1 LHQGYWLDF
10 SLNGS
15 DPIDSP
21 DSIKGKSSSESHV
34 DFSIPPS
41 LKKKLETESP
51 KPSALQLPI
60 KSVIAVKESGLPLFH
75 IDFETETDAESTS
88 VLAGLTSAITT
99 YASQAVRQDI
109 QELSLEDDKVVFLSD
124 KATGMILGVVAEKTV
139 PTSILKTIATESFD
153 LVIEKYAE
161 KLHQKHV
168 QESETEEIAKDV
180 RQIIQKHAKA
190 KPAAEAFKKFL
201 LKIVLLGD
209 GGVGKTSLFNRFM
222 GKGFKSD
229 YLMTIGADFGVKKIV
244 LGGDREIK
252 FLVVDIAGQP
262 HFREVRKA
270 FYQGTYGAFIVV
282 DITRPDTFT
291 NSVLWLND
299 AWKHGEG
306 PYPVIFLG
314 NKNDLRA
321 GIPHA
326 VGHDRI
332 QKLTTVL
339 SKEAQRSK
347 GFEIPYLPTSAKTG
361 LNVELAFETLGN
373 EIIEWLMQHRLKKK
387 SP

>member
-1 LHQGYWLDF
+1 M
-10 SLNGS
+10 NGS
-15 DPIDSP
+15 DPIDGP
-21 DSIKGKSSSESHV
+21 DPTKEKSSSISHA

-41 LKKKLETESP
+41 LTKKLETESH
-51 KPSALQLPI
+51 KPSALQHRI

-75 IDFETETDAESTS
+75 IDFETETDVESTS
-88 VLAGLTSAITT
+88 VLAGLTSALTM

-109 QELSLEDDKVVFLSD
+109 QELSLEDDKVVFLSE

-139 PTSILKTIATESFD
+139 PSSILRTIATESFD
-153 LVIEKYAE
+153 LISSRYSEILE
-161 KLHQKHV
+161 QKHV
-168 QESETEEIAKDV
+168 QESETEEIARDV
-180 RQIIQKHAKA
+180 REIIQTHAKA
-190 KPAAEAFKKFL
+190 KPAVETFKKFL

-229 YLMTIGADFGVKKIV
+229 YLMTIGADFGVKKII
-244 LGGDREIK
+244 LQENREVK

-262 HFREVRKA
+262 HFKEVRKA

-282 DITRPDTFT
+282 DITRPDTFK

-299 AWKHGEG
+299 AWKHGKG

-321 GIPHA
+321 SIPHS
-326 VGHDRI
+326 VGNDRI
-332 QKLTTVL
+332 RKLTDLL

-347 GFEIPYLPTSAKTG
+347 GFEIHYLPTSAKTG
-361 LNVELAFETLGN
+361 LNVDLAFETLGSQ
-373 EIIEWLMQHRLKKK
+373 IIEWLMQHRLKKK
-387 SP
+387 PRSP

>member
-1 LHQGYWLDF
+1 M
-10 SLNGS
+10 NGS

-21 DSIKGKSSSESHV
+21 HSSKEKSSSPSRA
-34 DFSIPPS
+34 DFVIPPS
-41 LKKKLETESP
+41 LKKKLETESGE
-51 KPSALQLPI
+51 PSALQLPI

-88 VLAGLTSAITT
+88 VLAGLTSALTT
-99 YASQAVRQDI
+99 YASQTVHQEI
-109 QELSLEDDKVVFLSD
+109 QELSLEDDKVVFLS
-124 KATGMILGVVAEKTV
+124 AIGIIFGVVAEKTV
-139 PTSILKTIATESFD
+139 PSSILRTIATESFD
-153 LVIEKYAE
+153 LISSQYSEI
-161 KLHQKHV
+161 LTDRHV
-168 QESETEEIAKDV
+168 QESETGEIAEAV
-180 RQIIQKHAKA
+180 RKIIQAHAKA
-190 KPAAEAFKKFL
+190 KPAEEAFKKFL
-201 LKIVLLGD
+201 IKIVLLGD

-222 GKGFKSD
+222 GKGFKSN
-229 YLMTIGADFGVKKIV
+229 YLMTIGADFGVKEII
-244 LGGDREIK
+244 LGGDREVK

-282 DITRPDTFT
+282 DITRPDTFI
-291 NSVLWLND
+291 NSVLWLNE

-321 GIPHA
+321 SITHT

-332 QKLTTVL
+332 QKLTKVL
-339 SKEAQRSK
+339 SNEAERSK

-361 LNVELAFETLGN
+361 LNVDLAFETLGN
-373 EIIEWLMQHRLKKK
+373 EIIKWLMQYRFKKK

>member
-1 LHQGYWLDF
+1 M
-10 SLNGS
+10 NGS
-15 DPIDSP
+15 DPTESP
-21 DSIKGKSSSESHV
+21 HPAKEKSSSANHA

-41 LKKKLETESP
+41 LKKKLETETQQP
-51 KPSALQLPI
+51 AALELPI

-88 VLAGLTSAITT
+88 VLAGLTSALTT
-99 YASQAVRQDI
+99 YASQAVRQEI
-109 QELSLEDDKVVFLSD
+109 QELSLEDDKVVFLS
-124 KATGMILGVVAEKTV
+124 AAGLIFGVVAEKTV
-139 PTSILKTIATESFD
+139 PSSILRTIATESFD
-153 LVIEKYAE
+153 LISTRYSEM
-161 KLHQKHV
+161 LTQKHV
-168 QESETEEIAKDV
+168 HESETGEITEAVHKIV
-180 RQIIQKHAKA
+180 QAHAKS
-190 KPAAEAFKKFL
+190 KPAEEAFKKFL

-229 YLMTIGADFGVKKIV
+229 YLMTIGADFGVKKIL
-244 LGGDREIK
+244 LGGDREVK

-282 DITRPDTFT
+282 DITRPETFK

-299 AWKHGEG
+299 AWKHGAG

-321 GIPHA
+321 SIPYA

-332 QKLTTVL
+332 RKLTTVL
-339 SKEAQRSK
+339 SKEAERSK

-361 LNVELAFETLGN
+361 LNVDLAFKTLGN
-373 EIIEWLMQHRLKKK
+373 EIIKWLMQHRLKKK